1 MQAASIEQ
9 PIAVDERSWRYAGW
23 RVVAVLFLMQLAIF
37 GFGMYGHGLYVA
49 ELRRLNGWS
58 TGLIS
63 AGSTLCLVLG
73 SLLSMFVSDLLRRI
87 GPRALVLAGI
97 AALAASLLLL
107 ASANSIRHLFAG
119 FVVLGLAW
127 VGLGTITT
135 ATIAGAWFDRKRGL
149 AISLAFTG
157 ATFSGLLL
165 MPGLI
170 LLVEALGFRQ
180 GLGMAAIAAAIV
192 LVPLV
197 AMMLRMPQRKDAQGD
212 LAADREPIVS
222 RAALMQDLGFIGLT
236 ASFAF
241 AVMVQVAFIVHQI
254 SILTPLI
261 GLQSAGGAVSLTT
274 AMALAGR
281 ISLAVV
287 ADRIAPRPAAAI
299 SMLSQAAA
307 LAVIGSSSHITGLYL
322 ACAVFGFSIGNLVTL
337 PALVIQREFASGAF
351 GTVLGLSMA
360 IAGVVNSCG
369 PAAMGLLR
377 DWTGGYATPIML
389 GIAVYCVAALGV
401 LIAPRPMVSR
411 QIGFPA

>member
-1 MQAASIEQ
+1 MRAEQTGQPNAAN
-9 PIAVDERSWRYAGW
+9 ERSWRYVGW
-23 RVVAVLFLMQLAIF
+23 RIVAVLFLMQLAIF
-37 GFGMYGHGLYVA
+37 GFGMYGQGIYVA

-73 SLLSMFVSDLLRRI
+73 SLLSMFVSDLLRWI
-87 GPRALVLAGI
+87 GPRALILAGI
-97 AALAASLLLL
+97 AALVAGLLLL
-107 ASANSIRHLFAG
+107 ASADSIPHLFAG

-170 LLVEALGFRQ
+170 LLVEAMGFRR
-180 GLGMAAIAAAIV
+180 GLGMAAIGAAIV

-197 AMMLRMPQRKDAQGD
+197 AIVLRLPHGPGVQGG
-212 LAADREPIVS
+212 LAVEREPTVS
-222 RAALMQDLGFIGLT
+222 RVALVQDPGFICLT

-261 GLQSAGGAVSLTT
+261 GFQSAGGAVSLTT
-274 AMALAGR
+274 AMALVGR
-281 ISLAVV
+281 ISLATV

-307 LAVIGSSSHITGLYL
+307 LVVIATSSDITGLYL

-337 PALVIQREFASGAF
+337 PALVIQREFAPGAF

-389 GIAVYCVAALGV
+389 GIAVYCISALGV

-411 QIGFPA
+411 QIGLPA